1 MLRIIKIITIN
12 GIIKIWI
19 GLIIKIIDI
28 NTKPL
33 TIIRITR
40 IFEITNISRFI
51 RYIRIIKRYLPY
63 SRHSRYCVKLV
74 LTVTAVGKILFY
86 ARKSQQKV
94 KRSRTNL

>member
-1 MLRIIKIITIN
+1 MLRIIKIIIIN

-19 GLIIKIIDI
+19 SLIIRIIDI

-40 IFEITNISRFI
+40 IFEIINISKII

-74 LTVTAVGKILFY
+74 LTVAAVGKILFY
-86 ARKSQQKV
+86 AGKSRQKV